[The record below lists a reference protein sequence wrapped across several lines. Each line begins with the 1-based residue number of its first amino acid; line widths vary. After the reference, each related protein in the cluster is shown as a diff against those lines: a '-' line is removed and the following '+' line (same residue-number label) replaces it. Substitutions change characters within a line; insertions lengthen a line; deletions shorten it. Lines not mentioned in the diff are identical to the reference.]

1 MTEVTSA
8 PAGGEG
14 EVAPIISNI
23 PASDAPETFTT
34 NQAAKALAELRWKR
48 AKESPAESA
57 EVATAEPELAQANA
71 ESPQGTASE
80 DQANEPAKPAIEPP
94 KSWTKDLHEHWAS
107 LDPVLQERIVA
118 RDRED
123 QAAIKRAFNEA
134 ADQRKAIAAER
145 EAAEKARKEYEAKLP
160 TLMQTLQEAGPFGDI
175 RSMADVE
182 KLQQEDPF
190 RFQAFQLHQ
199 WKLQAAQAE
208 QTEVKSRQ
216 EQERQSKRAAYEAE
230 QNAALIELVP
240 EMADPKKANE
250 LRTRAVAMLVDDL
263 GLKNDLLG
271 RWMADDTGHEILSNA
286 GIQKLIAD
294 GLKYRDIQNAPKAV
308 AKPDLPPVLRP
319 GTAKPIGNAASERVQ
334 ALDNKLN
341 NSGSL
346 KDAQALLLAKR
357 NAQRRAS

>member
-1 MTEVTSA
+1 MTDETGA
-8 PAGGEG
+8 PAGGEAIAVITPAADTG
-14 EVAPIISNI
+14 ADLSIS
-23 PASDAPETFTT
+23 
-34 NQAAKALAELRWKR
+34 QAARALAQARHKPKEQPAPVEQPR
-48 AKESPAESA
+48 AAPVEQ
-57 EVATAEPELAQANA
+57 PELAQANA
-71 ESPQGTASE
+71 ESPQGTTSE
-80 DQANEPAKPAIEPP
+80 DQANEPAKPAIDPP

-250 LRTRAVAMLVDDL
+250 LRSRAVAMLVDDL

-294 GLKYRDIQNAPKAV
+294 GLKYRDIQSAPKAV
-308 AKPDLPPVLRP
+308 AKPDLPPVQRP
-319 GTAKPIGNAASERVQ
+319 GTARPAGNAVSEQIQ
-334 ALDNKLN
+334 ALTRKLDQT
-341 NSGSL
+341 GDL
-346 KDAQALLLAKR
+346 KVAQQLRALQSR
-357 NAQRRAS
+357 RRA

>member
-1 MTEVTSA
+1 MSEETSA
-8 PAGGEG
+8 ATGSEGTTIANTPA
-14 EVAPIISNI
+14 A
-23 PASDAPETFTT
+23 DAPEAFST
-34 NQAAKALAELRWKR
+34 NQAAKMLAELRWKR
-48 AKESPAESA
+48 TQESPAESA
-57 EVATAEPELAQANA
+57 EPATAEPELAEQANA
-71 ESPQGTASE
+71 ESPPETVSE
-80 DQANEPAKPAIEPP
+80 DQVDEPAKPAIDPP

-134 ADQRKAIAAER
+134 AEQRKAIATER

-160 TLMQTLQEAGPFGDI
+160 NLMQTLQEAGPFSDI
-175 RSMADVE
+175 RSMKDLE
-182 KLQQEDPF
+182 TLQVEDPF

-208 QTEVKSRQ
+208 QSEVKTRQ

-250 LRTRAVAMLVDDL
+250 LRSRAVAMLVDDL
-263 GLKNDLLG
+263 GLKNELLG
-271 RWMADDTGHEILSNA
+271 KWMADDTGHEILSNA

-294 GLKYRDIQNAPKAV
+294 GLKFREIQSAPKAV
-308 AKPDLPPVLRP
+308 AKPNLPPVQRP
-319 GTAKPIGNAASERVQ
+319 GTAKPVGAAASERVQ
-334 ALDNKLN
+334 ALDKQLTND
-341 NSGSL
+341 GSL
-346 KDAQALLLAKR
+346 KAAQALLLAKR

>member
-1 MTEVTSA
+1 MTDETGEV
-8 PAGGEG
+8 AGGEPIAVI
-14 EVAPIISNI
+14 EAPADTGTDLSVSEAGRALN
-23 PASDAPETFTT
+23 
-34 NQAAKALAELRWKR
+34 AARNRK
-48 AKESPAESA
+48 PTAESA

-71 ESPQGTASE
+71 ESPETETTSE
-80 DQANEPAKPAIEPP
+80 DQVAEPAKPAIDPP
-94 KSWTKDLHEHWAS
+94 KSWTKDLHDHWAS

-134 ADQRKAIAAER
+134 AEQRKAIAAER

-216 EQERQSKRAAYEAE
+216 EQERHSKRAAYEAE

-240 EMADPKKANE
+240 EMADPKKAND
-250 LRTRAVAMLVDDL
+250 LRTRAIAMLVDDL
-263 GLKNDLLG
+263 GLKNDQLS

-294 GLKYRDIQNAPKAV
+294 GLKFREIKSAPKAV
-308 AKPDLPPVLRP
+308 AKPDLPPVQRP
-319 GTAKPIGNAASERVQ
+319 GVAKPSGTSNAERAQ
-334 ALDNKLN
+334 ALDKSLN
-341 NSGSL
+341 NTGNIN
-346 KDAQALLLAKR
+346 DAVALLMAR
-357 NAQRRAS
+357 RSSQRRAS